1 MTVAS
6 ILLVNMHSVTK
17 QKQVKID
24 IDSLQERVEFH
35 TLIICAS
42 LKNWM
47 LTCGILDSVEK
58 AIHYVKLDK
67 SEIYVLIVMGD
78 YIPISSI

>member
-1 MTVAS
+1 
-6 ILLVNMHSVTK
+6 
-17 QKQVKID
+17 
-24 IDSLQERVEFH
+24 
-35 TLIICAS
+35 
-42 LKNWM
+42 M

-78 YIPISSI
+78 YTHISSIQTFLQDFFKGKQLTGTSIPMELLFMIHLPRQ